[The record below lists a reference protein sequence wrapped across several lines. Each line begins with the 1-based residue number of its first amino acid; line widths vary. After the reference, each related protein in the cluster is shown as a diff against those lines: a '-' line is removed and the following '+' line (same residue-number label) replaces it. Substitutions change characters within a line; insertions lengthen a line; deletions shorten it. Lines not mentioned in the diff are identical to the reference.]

1 MTRAPRLMRLAA
13 TAAVSAVLLSG
24 CGISLQTL
32 PLLGVSTSHTYPLH
46 ARFADALNLADG
58 APVRLG
64 DDTVGTVSAIAA
76 VSGVAR
82 VTMRI
87 QDHYRIPAD
96 ATASVRF
103 ITPLGD
109 QYVQLDTPTPATA
122 AALAPGATIGL
133 ERTSAAASVEDTL
146 AAAGTLLFGGGLG
159 QVQTLTSE
167 LNQILGGN
175 QPQIRHLLA
184 NVNTAVTSL
193 AAHDSDIDQALSSI
207 SQLSAQIDQ
216 GRGAIVAALDTL
228 PAAAATLA
236 ADNPQITALL
246 QAINQL
252 SPQVVQL
259 AQRSGSVLTS
269 DSQSLAPVVAQL
281 ASVDGQLQADLATV
295 ETFARRTTRAIP
307 GDYLQGHLIIN
318 VVNHPLP
325 LEVPTLTPLVQC
337 VLGTLLGSASSCAA
351 STTPPASAAAATS
364 RGAASSAP
372 LLEASLP

>member
-1 MTRAPRLMRLAA
+1 MTRAPRLMRWAA
-13 TAAVSAVLLSG
+13 TAALSAVLVSG
-24 CGISLQTL
+24 CGISLQSL
-32 PLLGVSTSHTYPLH
+32 PLLGVSTAHTYPLS
-46 ARFADALNLADG
+46 ARFADVLNLADG

-64 DDTVGTVSAIAA
+64 DVTVGTVTGIAA
-76 VSGVAR
+76 VSGQAR
-82 VTMRI
+82 VQMRI
-87 QDHYRIPAD
+87 KDRYRIPAD
-96 ATASVRF
+96 STASVRF

-109 QYVQLDTPTPATA
+109 QYVQLDATGPATS
-122 AALAPGATIGL
+122 AALAAGTTIG
-133 ERTSAAASVEDTL
+133 EDRTSAAASVEDTL

-236 ADNPQITALL
+236 ADTPQITALL

-269 DSQSLAPVVAQL
+269 DFQSLAPVAGQL
-281 ASVDGQLQADLATV
+281 ESVDGQLQADLATI

-307 GDYLQGHLIIN
+307 GDYLQGHLVIN

-337 VLGTLLGSASSCAA
+337 VLGSLLGTASSCAS
-351 STTPPASAAAATS
+351 STQPPAGAAAANQGTTAPAALLQ
-364 RGAASSAP
+364 GA
-372 LLEASLP
+372 LP